1 MNSKNI
7 IATPTPRKHQP
18 RARKR
23 PREVHICEHLSGLD
37 YDWNVTSLVEIFK
50 VEDEYHIEA
59 VLCSKRFVTGTIRC
73 ADTGMKKDFLVE
85 TTLLELLEK
94 IAAAR
99 RHQTNEVGVL

>member
-7 IATPTPRKHQP
+7 IATPTPKKRHP

-23 PREVHICEHLSGLD
+23 PLEVHICEHLLGLD
-37 YDWNVTSLVEIFK
+37 YNWNVTSLVEIIK

-73 ADTGMKKDFLVE
+73 ADTGMNKDFLVE

-99 RHQTNEVGVL
+99 RREANEVGVL